1 MPPPNPPNRRPTSRY
16 GSRPPAGPPG
26 TRRTGGA
33 PPPRADST
41 DDDADRPL
49 AGRRG
54 GEPEKGPDKRLI
66 WGAVGAGVLIVAVV
80 VGIQIAKKDQPPET
94 TPDGPKATAKG
105 EPVMNLETPEG
116 RAAFEKMLNTA
127 PAEKTTQRIGA
138 LSAEGA
144 VRVKDALIAHMLRQ
158 DSGRGLTDAWNI
170 AERLSGL
177 KDERV
182 LGKIID
188 LALEKNSAASL
199 LKPYGAMGS
208 QAVIDRAKADPTKAE
223 AFSPLLRECK
233 LAEAAGPMVAAAE
246 TCEIPEVAL
255 ICGDSIY
262 DREVPVAIRL
272 ERVQAWLADPGVRA
286 KASGVRQ
293 MALQKGTD
301 RDAAIAPFT
310 TADTPREIQIAVLDV
325 LAKIRDLSTEHM
337 RKLLAID
344 DLETFEECMKRIS
357 EKKLFEY
364 IPDLKAMGEAA
375 GTQRGRRASKTADD
389 LEFIQKAM
397 KK

>member
-1 MPPPNPPNRRPTSRY
+1 M
-16 GSRPPAGPPG
+16 
-26 TRRTGGA
+26 GGA
-33 PPPRADST
+33 PPPPQGADPT
-41 DDDADRPL
+41 DDDAGRPV

-54 GEPEKGPDKRLI
+54 EEPEKGPDKRLI

-80 VGIQIAKKDQPPET
+80 VGIQIAKKDPAPEKK
-94 TPDGPKATAKG
+94 PEDSKSTAKG
-105 EPVMNLETPEG
+105 EPVMNLDTPEG
-116 RAAFEKMLNTA
+116 RAAFEKMLSTA
-127 PAEKTTQRIGA
+127 PPEKATQKIGA

-144 VRVKDALIAHMLRQ
+144 VKIKEALIAHMLRQ
-158 DSGRGLTDAWNI
+158 DAGRGLTDAWNI

-177 KDERV
+177 KDERI
-182 LGKIID
+182 LKKIID
-188 LALEKNSAASL
+188 LALVKTSAASL

-208 QAVIDRAKADPTKAE
+208 QAVIDRAKAEPANAP
-223 AFSPLLRECK
+223 AFTPLLLECR

-246 TCEIPEVAL
+246 TCEIPEVAW
-255 ICGDSIY
+255 ICGDALY
-262 DREVPVAIRL
+262 DREVPVAIKL
-272 ERVQAWLADPGVRA
+272 ERVQAWLADPSARA

-310 TADTPREIQIAVLDV
+310 TAETPREIQIAVLDV
-325 LAKIRDLSTEHM
+325 LAKVRDLSTDHM
-337 RKLLAID
+337 RNLLAIE

-364 IPDLKAMGEAA
+364 IPELKKMGESA
-375 GTQRGRRASKTADD
+375 GTQRGRRASKTAND
-389 LEFIQKAM
+389 LEFILKAI